1 MKAVLDT
8 NVFIS
13 GIFWTGASR
22 KTLELWRDGK
32 YTVVASLASVSE
44 VEAVLKDFK
53 IGLPDDHIA
62 VWIDLIVA
70 NCMLVEPDEKI
81 DAVSDDPDDNMFLEA
96 AVAAE
101 ADYIVSQDNHL
112 LKLKEFRGIKIVRP
126 EEFNKLLV

>member
-22 KTLELWRDGK
+22 KTLELWRDGL

-53 IGLPDDHIA
+53 ISLPDDHIA

-70 NCMLVEPDEKI
+70 NCMMVEPDEKI

-96 AVAAE
+96 ALAGD

>member
-81 DAVSDDPDDNMFLEA
+81 DDPDDNMFLEA